1 MSKLKSEINKA
12 AHYLA
17 QASEAQIRYAL
28 EAKCKELL
36 KDGKSTQEVLMFL
49 HKTVS
54 EGALGIGSL
63 VSKIKESCNLTNHL
77 EREGENN

>member
-17 QASEAQIRYAL
+17 QASEVQIRYAL
-28 EAKCKELL
+28 EAKCRELL
-36 KDGKSTQEVLMFL
+36 KDGKSPQQVLMYL

-54 EGALGIGSL
+54 EGALGIDAL
-63 VSKIKESCNLTNHL
+63 VSKIKESCSLTNHL
-77 EREGENN
+77 KQEGENN